1 MKPKNLWRVIVSR
14 IDEKVDGGEARRHEW
29 PPPPVVVLS
38 GKVEVAQQNRRLRA
52 RDDQDDGDFN
62 EC

>member
-1 MKPKNLWRVIVSR
+1 MSR
-14 IDEKVDGGEARRHEW
+14 IDEKVDGGEARRHER

-52 RDDQDDGDFN
+52 RDDQDDGDFI